1 MPMLFQIKTY
11 LKFLLKSSNHHGI
24 HSPFVY
30 DLLENCFYDTSQK
43 QWYKKLEKY
52 TILLLK
58 NNTAIEI
65 EDFGAGSKKLQ
76 QKKRKI
82 SGIAKRAGISK
93 KRAQLLGR
101 CIHYFKS
108 ENILEIGT
116 SLGIATASMHLA
128 NSNSKI
134 ITLEGCKKTAEIA
147 NTSFKNFNLQN
158 IELIIGNFKDTLPK
172 ALSNR
177 TFDLIFFDGN
187 HQKEPTID
195 YFEQCL
201 KHSHN
206 DSIFIFDDIYW
217 SIGMKEAWN
226 YIIEHPKVTVSIDT
240 YYWGIVFFRK
250 EQPKQHFTIRL

>member
-1 MPMLFQIKTY
+1 MLVQIRSY
-11 LKFLLKSSNHHGI
+11 LQFLLNSSNRHGV

-30 DLLENCFYDTSQK
+30 DLVNTCFYDK
-43 QWYKKLEKY
+43 AKKKWYRQLEKY
-52 TILLLK
+52 IYVLLK
-58 NNTAIEI
+58 NNTVIGV

-76 QKKRKI
+76 VQQRKI
-82 SGIAKRAGISK
+82 SDIAKRAGISK

-101 CIHYFKS
+101 LVTYFKS
-108 ENILEIGT
+108 ETILEIGT
-116 SLGIATASMHLA
+116 SLGIATASMSLA
-128 NSNSKI
+128 NSTSKI
-134 ITLEGCKKTAEIA
+134 ITLEGCKNTAEVA
-147 NTSFKNFNLQN
+147 NNSFKNFSLQN
-158 IELIIGNFKDTLPK
+158 IELIIGNFNDTLPK
-172 ALSNR
+172 VIKNS

-201 KHSHN
+201 SCSHN

-217 SIGMKEAWN
+217 SAGMNEAWN
-226 YIIEHPKVTVSIDT
+226 YIKEHPKVTISIDT

>member
-1 MPMLFQIKTY
+1 MLLQIKSY
-11 LKFLLKSSNHHGI
+11 FQFLLRSSNQHGI

-30 DLLENCFYDTSQK
+30 DLVENYFYDTSQK
-43 QWYKKLEKY
+43 KWYEKLTLY
-52 TILLLK
+52 INILLK
-58 NNTAIEI
+58 NNNELMI

-76 QKKRKI
+76 QQKRKI
-82 SGIAKRAGISK
+82 SDIAKRAGISK

-101 CIHYFKS
+101 LVNYNKS

-116 SLGIATASMHLA
+116 SLGIATASMSLA

-134 ITLEGCKKTAEIA
+134 ITLEGCKNTAIVA
-147 NTSFKNFNLQN
+147 KNTFKNFNLKN
-158 IELIIGNFKDTLPK
+158 IELIIGNFNDTLPK
-172 ALSNR
+172 VLTNN

-195 YFEQCL
+195 YFKQCL
-201 KHSHN
+201 NHSHN

-226 YIIEHPKVTVSIDT
+226 YIKEHPKVTISIDT
-240 YYWGIVFFRK
+240 YYWGILFFRK